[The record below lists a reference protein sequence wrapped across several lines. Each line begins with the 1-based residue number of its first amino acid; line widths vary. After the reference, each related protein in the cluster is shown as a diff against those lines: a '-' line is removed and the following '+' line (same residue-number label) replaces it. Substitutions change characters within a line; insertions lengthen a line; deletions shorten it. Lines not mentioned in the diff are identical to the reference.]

1 MASRHPRVNAFIA
14 LAFASIALAWSAAC
28 GGGGSPQ
35 GSPATSATA
44 TPATPPTAA
53 AVADLLFI
61 PDAGFRMESASNPA
75 AGISGAGTVYLYY
88 EDRIT
93 HRQLVAKSP
102 DGMTF
107 SAGVPYSETDR
118 TADSRRTLMPDNR
131 TWRLYAYDMNA
142 ALMRSMISFDGIAF
156 TSETGTRYAPQ
167 AADKGWMGVYDAY
180 SEGSRVV
187 LIYLGDKEGANNLR
201 RAVSTDNGQ
210 SFTFDQANVL
220 GDAALGGGGNSY
232 VDPKTIK
239 LPDGRR
245 RLFVMRKGEEV
256 DSFISTDGL
265 SYTLEAGKRL
275 ALADFASISIRSLN
289 DPVVV
294 RLLDGRYRMYV
305 AALVN
310 STNEFSL
317 VSATTK

>member
-1 MASRHPRVNAFIA
+1 MASRNIRVGARVA
-14 LAFASIALAWSAAC
+14 LAFATISLVWSSAC
-28 GGGGSPQ
+28 GGSGST
-35 GSPATSATA
+35 GSPAASATA
-44 TPATPPTAA
+44 TPAAAPTATTA
-53 AVADLLFI
+53 ADLVFI

-75 AGISGAGTVYLYY
+75 AGISSVGTVHLYY
-88 EDRIT
+88 EDRVT

-102 DGMTF
+102 DGLTF
-107 SAGVPYSETDR
+107 SAGVPYSDTDR

-131 TWRLYAYDMNA
+131 TWRLYAYDLNA
-142 ALMRSMISFDGIAF
+142 AVMRSLISFDGIAF
-156 TSETGTRYAPQ
+156 TQEAGTRYAPQ
-167 AADKGWMGVYDAY
+167 AADRGWMGVYEAY

-210 SFTFDQANVL
+210 TFTFDQADVL
-220 GDAALGGGGNSY
+220 RDGALGGGGNSY

-275 ALADFASISIRSLN
+275 TLTDFTSIAIRSLN

-294 RLLDGRYRMYV
+294 RLSDGRYRMYV
-305 AALVN
+305 AALVS
-310 STNEFSL
+310 STNEFSI
-317 VSATTK
+317 VSATTR